1 MIIVATTTPDRVC
14 PSTACLVQNKLGISN
29 CPAFDVQAV
38 CSGFIYALSV
48 ADSFIK
54 SGGAKQILVIGA
66 ETMSRI
72 TDWTDSSNC
81 ILWGDGAGAAVLPAG
96 DEPWLLSRNLPSAGS
111 STDMVNVPTGVSNTK
126 G

>member
-14 PSTACLVQNKLGISN
+14 PSTACLVQDKLGISN

-38 CSGFIYALSV
+38 CSGFIYALAM

-54 SGGAKQILVIGA
+54 SGGAKQVLVIGA

-72 TDWTDSSNC
+72 TDWTDRSNC
-81 ILWGDGAGAAVLPAG
+81 ILWGDGAGAVVLQPG
-96 DEPWLLSRNLPSAGS
+96 HDTGLLSCHLHSNGRNRKR
-111 STDMVNVPTGVSNTK
+111 VV
-126 G
+126 